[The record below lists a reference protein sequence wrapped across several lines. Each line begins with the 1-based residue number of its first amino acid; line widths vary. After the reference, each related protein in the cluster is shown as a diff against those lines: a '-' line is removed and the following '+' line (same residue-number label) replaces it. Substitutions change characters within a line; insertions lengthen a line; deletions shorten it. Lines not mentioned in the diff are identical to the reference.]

1 MAGDGGGL
9 GARPSSAGQ
18 KSLDVIDLGGESDGS
33 GRVSKASTKIGD
45 RSVGGAA
52 SSAEDEGGASCPKAI
67 VCPTVAAAGPAPTRQ
82 HKVEPKRHSLHPPH
96 PYIEKALLRQVR
108 WIESGVFLI

>member
-1 MAGDGGGL
+1 MAGDGGGP

-18 KSLDVIDLGGESDGS
+18 KSLDVIDLGGESDS
-33 GRVSKASTKIGD
+33 SEIVSKASTKIG
-45 RSVGGAA
+45 SVGGAA

-96 PYIEKALLRQVR
+96 PYIAKALLRQVR